1 MSDPNRGDGRGVTR
15 RAFFRG
21 AGVAAATGAL
31 LGKVPAFGEEG
42 APTKPAVRTQ
52 GPGPV
57 GITLLVNGTKREI
70 SVEPRR
76 TLLDAL
82 RTNIDLTG
90 TKSVCDRG
98 TCGACTVFLDGVPVY
113 ACTLLAVECEG
124 RAITTVEGLVGE
136 KGLHPVQEAFASC
149 GGSQCGYCTP
159 GFVMTSV
166 ALLADNPAPSRE
178 EIKEAISG
186 NLCRCTG
193 FVKIVD
199 AVEHAAERMR
209 DASAKAPLVGSKS

>member
-1 MSDPNRGDGRGVTR
+1 MSDPNRRDGRGVTR

-31 LGKVPAFGEEG
+31 LGKVPAFGEED
-42 APTKPAVRTQ
+42 APKKPAVRTQ

-57 GITLLVNGTKREI
+57 AITLLVNGTKREI

-90 TKSVCDRG
+90 AKSVCDRG

-124 RAITTVEGLVGE
+124 RAITTVEGLGTPE
-136 KGLHPVQEAFASC
+136 KPSAVQRAFWREDAM
-149 GGSQCGYCTP
+149 QCGFCTP
-159 GFVMTSV
+159 GFVMSTTWAVNTYGKSLTAEQV
-166 ALLADNPAPSRE
+166 KAATA
-178 EIKEAISG
+178 G
-186 NLCRCTG
+186 NICRCGTYPH
-193 FVKIVD
+193 VVR
-199 AVEHAAERMR
+199 AALAAAKER
-209 DASAKAPLVGSKS
+209 P